1 MSSPHITQPIV
12 MYTALV
18 VQRGNRHAVIAPD
31 EIDALL
37 ARVAE
42 SSTGVIQ
49 VEQLVL
55 DESDLIEV
63 RNELRRI
70 R

>member
-1 MSSPHITQPIV
+1 MSTYQIKPIV
-12 MYTALV
+12 TYVACV
-18 VQRGNRHAVIAPD
+18 VERGHLLAVIAPD
-31 EIDALL
+31 EIDDLL

-49 VEQLVL
+49 VGQLLL

-63 RNELRRI
+63 RNELRRT